1 MQTDNDALKQA
12 LQSAVEEK
20 DLIKKKALDIVRR
33 CKALE
38 QEKEEL
44 TQKLSAQNDNQHA
57 NKSVNESVEESTAV
71 FELEKYKQALEKA
84 VKKLKSQKLQ
94 IDTLIEENNTKDA
107 SEKSETTSSVELEK

>member
-1 MQTDNDALKQA
+1 MQKDNDALKQA

-38 QEKEEL
+38 QEKEEF

-57 NKSVNESVEESTAV
+57 NKSVESVEESTAV

-107 SEKSETTSSVELEK
+107 SEKTETTSSVELEK